1 MVWNGDT
8 EIKEVERQRDRLNG
22 AELTGVSL
30 EGINFG
36 GGNLR
41 GAKINLILSYG
52 CKSHGGEFE

>member
-41 GAKINLILSYG
+41 GAKLI
-52 CKSHGGEFE
+52 